1 MSTTNFNTNNQT
13 FRQLLG
19 NGLNYTVPIFQRDYS
34 WTAEEW
40 EDLWMDIEAMYEP
53 DGEEAHY
60 MGYLVLQSSDQKNF
74 KIVDGQ
80 QRIATLSIII
90 LAALATFR
98 EMSEAGEAPDENRR
112 RMEQFRS
119 GYIGY
124 LDPVTL
130 VPQSKLH
137 LNRHNDKFYQDYLVP
152 LIKLPQR
159 GLNSS
164 EHALRK
170 AFHWFFDRIK
180 RKANKSGEN
189 LARFLDSLVDRLFFT
204 VITVSDELNAF
215 KVFETLN
222 ARGVRLSATDLL
234 KNYLFSII
242 YKEGAHETEIR
253 NLEDRWER
261 IVTLLGNE
269 NFPEFLRVYWNSRN
283 RLVRKTELFKV
294 IRSHVKE
301 RKTAFELIRELENC
315 AYVYSA
321 IREPNDTLWNAEECS
336 HLVNL
341 RLYNIRQHYP
351 LMLAAFRI
359 WGENNRS
366 DFTKVLRYLD
376 ILSFR
381 YNVICNFQ
389 TNEQERLYNQIAIKL
404 SEELLQSPQAVKE
417 SLRTLYPDDSIFQAA
432 LEKKTLVTTNSRNR
446 RIVRK
451 MLFVVENHLTGQK
464 LDEESDRYNLEHILP
479 EHPTNEEWPDY
490 NENTEQDFIHRLGN
504 MTLIETSLNRDI
516 GNSSYQV
523 KKKSYAKSVFAHTQ
537 KVAEDYNTW
546 NSDKIVARQNWLS
559 KQVVALWRINY

>member
-1 MSTTNFNTNNQT
+1 MSAINFNTNNQT

-19 NGLNYTVPIFQRDYS
+19 NGLNYTVPVFQRDYS
-34 WTAEEW
+34 WTADEW
-40 EDLWMDIEAMYEP
+40 EDLWIDIEAMYEP

-60 MGYLVLQSSDQKNF
+60 MGYLVLQSNNQKSF
-74 KIVDGQ
+74 KIIDGQ
-80 QRIATLSIII
+80 QRITTLSIII
-90 LAALATFR
+90 LAALATFK
-98 EMSEAGEAPDENRR
+98 EMSDSGETPDENRR

-137 LNRHNDKFYQDYLVP
+137 LNRHNDRFYQDYLVP
-152 LIKLPQR
+152 LVKLPQR
-159 GLNSS
+159 GLNTS
-164 EHALRK
+164 EHSLRK
-170 AFHWFFDRIK
+170 AFHWFFERIK
-180 RKANKSGEN
+180 QKANKNGEN
-189 LARFLDSLVDRLFFT
+189 LARFLDNLVDRLFFT

-234 KNYLFSII
+234 KNYLFSIVH
-242 YKEGAHETEIR
+242 KDGAHETEIKS
-253 NLEDRWER
+253 LEDRWER
-261 IVTLLGNE
+261 IVSLLGNE

-315 AYVYSA
+315 AYAYSA
-321 IREPNDTLWNAEECS
+321 IREPNDPLWSPEERS
-336 HLVNL
+336 HLANL
-341 RLYNIRQHYP
+341 RLYNICQHYP
-351 LMLAAFRI
+351 LVLAAFRI
-359 WGENNRS
+359 WGENNRAI
-366 DFTKVLRYLD
+366 FAKVLRYLD

-404 SEELLQSPQAVKE
+404 SEDLLQAPQALKE
-417 SLRTLYPDDSIFQAA
+417 SLRILYPDDSIFQAA
-432 LEKKTLVTTNSRNR
+432 LEKKILVTTNSRNR

-451 MLFVVENHLTGQK
+451 VLFLIESHLSGKK
-464 LDEESDRYNLEHILP
+464 LNEESDQYNLEHILP
-479 EHPTNEEWPDY
+479 ENPVQEEWPNY
-490 NENTEQDFIHRLGN
+490 NEKTEHDFIHRLGN
-504 MTLIETSLNRDI
+504 ITLMETSQNRDV
-516 GNSSYQV
+516 GNSSYQI
-523 KKKSYAKSVFAHTQ
+523 KKKSYAKSIFAHTR

-559 KQVVALWRINY
+559 KQIVALWRINY